1 MIRNIITAA
10 VRVGLGIQNCLYVN
24 DLSAI
29 ITRDDISFANSDNK
43 NALDITV
50 REFIKLVFLGLG
62 IEVEFSGKNEH
73 EKGVIIDV
81 DEDKIMLLDLN
92 INVIK
97 FGQTIVRV
105 AYDAHKLAADQ
116 FVNPIVES
124 GKKLD
129 WYHEPDLDTL
139 IKGLIGESLALKKI
153 WAKQ

>member
-29 ITRDDISFANSDNK
+29 ITRDDISFANSNNK

-116 FVNPIVES
+116 FANPIVES
-124 GKKLD
+124 SKKLA
-129 WYHEPDLDTL
+129 WHPEPDLDTL
-139 IKGLIGESLALKKI
+139 IKGLIRESLALKNI
-153 WAKQ
+153 

>member
-24 DLSAI
+24 ELSAI
-29 ITRDDISFANSDNK
+29 ITWDDISFANTGDNK
-43 NALDITV
+43 NLLDITV
-50 REFIKLVFLGLG
+50 REFVKTVFAGLG

-81 DEDKIMLLDLN
+81 EEDKIMLLDLN
-92 INVIK
+92 IDVIK

-105 AYDAHKLAADQ
+105 AYDAHKLAVKQ
-116 FVNPIVES
+116 FTNTIVES

-129 WYHEPDLDTL
+129 LHTGSDLDTL
-139 IKGLIGESLALKKI
+139 IKGLIKESLVLENI
-153 WAKQ
+153 